1 MSNTQAS
8 PSRLMI
14 YSGLITVQVAF
25 GINYVV
31 TKQLLGVFPPLVWAS
46 IRIIIA
52 SLLMFSVAIGLKR
65 KHPPFSRDF
74 FLPLV
79 IYALLASVIN
89 QGSFLIGL
97 RYTTATNSAILN
109 TLIPVFTLLIV
120 TVRRQEALSWQRALG
135 FVISLAGVLSI
146 RKLEE
151 FSFSNK
157 TLIGDLL
164 TVLNCLSYAIFL
176 SISKK
181 FMERYDRVWCT
192 AWIFTYGSIGLSLLS
207 IPEWTSFHWPTFSPE
222 LLTYMFFAIFGGTVL
237 TYFLSMWALAHTHSS
252 SVALFV
258 YVQPAVAS
266 LLAWLWLGQ
275 TLSSRTL
282 LSGLLIFLG
291 MGLALVPPS
300 KKHLVLAD
308 QNKDRQ

>member
-8 PSRLMI
+8 PTRLMI
-14 YSGLITVQVAF
+14 YSGLITVQIAF

-52 SLLMFSVAIGLKR
+52 SILMFSVAIGTKR
-65 KHPPFSRDF
+65 KHPPISREF

-97 RYTTATNSAILN
+97 RYTTPTNSAILN

-120 TVRRQEALSWQRALG
+120 TIRKQEALSWQRALG

-151 FSFSNK
+151 FSLSNK
-157 TLIGDLL
+157 TLVGDLL
-164 TVLNCLSYAIFL
+164 TLLNCLSYAIFL
-176 SISKK
+176 SVSKK
-181 FMERYDRVWCT
+181 FMERHDRVWCT

-207 IPEWTSFHWPTFSPE
+207 LPEWTNFHWPTFSGE
-222 LLTYMFFAIFGGTVL
+222 LLAYMFFAIFGGTVL

-252 SVALFV
+252 SVAIFV
-258 YVQPAVAS
+258 YIQPAVAS

-275 TLSSRTL
+275 ALNLRTI

-291 MGLALVPPS
+291 MGLALIPS
-300 KKHLVLAD
+300 AKKPVALGD
-308 QNKDRQ
+308 QSKDLR